1 MSHNSS
7 KEIKAG
13 AFLGYANFAVKMI
26 IQLVY
31 VPILLRLLGQA
42 EYGVYQLIA
51 SVISYLSLLNFGFG
65 GSYLRFYSQC
75 KGDKK
80 KEDNLNGSYFIVF
93 CVFAIIAFI
102 AGIVLTVNTK
112 FILGSKLTADEL
124 DLAKKLMFIM
134 TINMA
139 ISFPISVF
147 SSIVTS
153 RECFIFQKI
162 VELLKSIC
170 NPVLVIFVLLLGYGS
185 IGLILVS
192 TVLTLIA
199 AAINIWYV
207 IFRINAGF
215 DFQNFNMKLMKE
227 VSAFSF
233 FIFLN
238 SIIDQINWNVDK
250 FLLGRFVGSIS
261 IALYSVGAQINNI
274 YIQITD
280 MLATVVAPRVNII
293 AVNEKNPLPKLSAL
307 WIKVGRMQAMMV
319 LAIISGFAIFGKQ
332 FIILWAGQ
340 EYSSAY
346 YIALLLILPVSIPL
360 CQTLGVDI
368 QRALNKHQYR
378 SIVYAA
384 VAIAN
389 LLISIPLVKKYGAIG
404 AALGTAIALLI
415 GNVLIMNII
424 YKKIIRLD
432 VLGFWKS
439 ILTLVPSV
447 VPSIICTVVYK
458 RIVII
463 DRWSTLL
470 IGCILFMVV
479 YTTSLYLFGIKQEEK
494 EMFSSIMKKIMYHHF
509 RSK

>member
-238 SIIDQINWNVDK
+238 SIIDQIN
-250 FLLGRFVGSIS
+250 
-261 IALYSVGAQINNI
+261 
-274 YIQITD
+274 
-280 MLATVVAPRVNII
+280 
-293 AVNEKNPLPKLSAL
+293 
-307 WIKVGRMQAMMV
+307 
-319 LAIISGFAIFGKQ
+319 
-332 FIILWAGQ
+332 
-340 EYSSAY
+340 
-346 YIALLLILPVSIPL
+346 
-360 CQTLGVDI
+360 
-368 QRALNKHQYR
+368 
-378 SIVYAA
+378 
-384 VAIAN
+384 
-389 LLISIPLVKKYGAIG
+389 
-404 AALGTAIALLI
+404 
-415 GNVLIMNII
+415 
-424 YKKIIRLD
+424 
-432 VLGFWKS
+432 
-439 ILTLVPSV
+439 
-447 VPSIICTVVYK
+447 
-458 RIVII
+458 
-463 DRWSTLL
+463 
-470 IGCILFMVV
+470 
-479 YTTSLYLFGIKQEEK
+479 
-494 EMFSSIMKKIMYHHF
+494 
-509 RSK
+509 

>member
-1 MSHNSS
+1 MTKTNS
-7 KEIKAG
+7 KQIKAG
-13 AFLGYANFAVKMI
+13 AILGYVNYAVKML
-26 IQLVY
+26 IQLAY

-42 EYGVYQLIA
+42 EYGVYQLVA

-80 KEDNLNGSYFIVF
+80 KEDSLNGSYFIVF
-93 CVFAIIAFI
+93 CLFAIIAFI
-102 AGIVLTVNTK
+102 AGIILTINTRFVLGT
-112 FILGSKLTADEL
+112 KLTENEL
-124 DLAKKLMFIM
+124 DLAQKLMFIM
-134 TINMA
+134 AINMA

-147 SSIVTS
+147 SAIVTS
-153 RECFIFQKI
+153 RECFIFQKV
-162 VELLKSIC
+162 VELLKSIF
-170 NPVLVIFVLLLGYGS
+170 NPVLVIFALLLGYGS
-185 IGLILVS
+185 IGLVLAS
-192 TVLTLIA
+192 TVLTVIA
-199 AAINIWYV
+199 AGINIWYV
-207 IFRINAGF
+207 LIKINAGF
-215 DFQNFNMKLMKE
+215 DFHNFNMKLMKE
-227 VSAFSF
+227 VGVFSF

-293 AVNEKNPLPKLSAL
+293 AANEKNPIPKLSAL
-307 WIKVGRMQAMMV
+307 WIRVGRMQAMLV
-319 LAIISGFAIFGKQ
+319 LAIISGFVIFGKE
-332 FIILWAGQ
+332 FIVLWAGQ
-340 EYSSAY
+340 EYGSAY
-346 YIALLLILPVSIPL
+346 YITLLLIVPVSIPL

-378 SIVYAA
+378 SFVYAA

-404 AALGTAIALLI
+404 AALGTTIALLV

-424 YKKIIRLD
+424 YKKIIGLD

-439 ILTLVPSV
+439 IATLVPSV
-447 VPSIICTVVYK
+447 VPSIICSILYK
-458 RIVII
+458 KFILI
-463 DRWSTLL
+463 DRWSALL
-470 IGCILFMVV
+470 IGCVLFMVV
-479 YTTSLYLFGIKQEEK
+479 YIISLYLLGLNKEEK
-494 EMFSSIMKKIMYHHF
+494 EMLSPMIKKISNHS
-509 RSK
+509 RS